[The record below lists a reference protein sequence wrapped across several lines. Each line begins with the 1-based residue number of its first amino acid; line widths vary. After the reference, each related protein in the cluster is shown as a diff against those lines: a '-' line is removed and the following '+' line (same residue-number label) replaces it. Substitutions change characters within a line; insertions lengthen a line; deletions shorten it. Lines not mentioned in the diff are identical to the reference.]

1 MSVRNLSTSGK
12 ISLAVVTSAAMAIA
26 TFPQVSFGVLA
37 SDLLA
42 EFDADRWQIGA
53 LVTATALVGALV
65 APVFGHLTDRIG
77 ATKSTGLVL
86 LTGAV
91 SLGLISVS
99 PTLMILFAATLLS
112 GIPQGWCN
120 PATNAL
126 IVQKLPE
133 GKRGAVTGIKQSGVQ
148 VGIFLGGLALPA
160 LAGWLNWRAAVAAFL
175 LLPVIGLVTL
185 RPDPDK
191 RTVLHDETPNARVPS
206 FIHWVTAYGFLAG
219 LGTSAMLTFLP
230 LFAQEDQLWS
240 EHQAGWLV
248 AGVGLVGIAARIG
261 WGVVSHSWLGHGR
274 TLRLLAV
281 FSTLSAGFL
290 ALVALDVIGGWAL
303 VPAAILLGTGGIAW
317 NAVGMLAIMDYSPGH
332 LVGRGTGRVLFGFL
346 LGYSIGA
353 PVMGFSVDSFDN
365 YMVGWVTIGVVFAV
379 AALFT
384 GGIHPYEKD
393 IPEFVT

>member
-1 MSVRNLSTSGK
+1 MSVEGLSTSAK
-12 ISLAVVTSAAMAIA
+12 VSLAVVTSAAMAIA

-37 SDLLA
+37 ADLLA

-77 ATKSTGLVL
+77 AAKSTALVL
-86 LTGAV
+86 VTGAV
-91 SLGLISVS
+91 SLGLISIS
-99 PTLMILFAATLLS
+99 PTLLILFAATLLS

-148 VGIFLGGLALPA
+148 FGIFLGGLALPA
-160 LAGWLNWRAAVAAFL
+160 LAGWLNWRVAVAAFL
-175 LLPVIGLVTL
+175 ILPAIGLVTL
-185 RPDPDK
+185 RPDRDK
-191 RTVLHDETPNARVPS
+191 PTAVHDETRTARVPS
-206 FIHWVTAYGFLAG
+206 FVQWVTAYGFLAG

-230 LFAQEDQLWS
+230 LFAQEDQLWTDL
-240 EHQAGWLV
+240 HAGWLV

-261 WGVVSHSWLGHGR
+261 WGVVSHSWLGHGG

-281 FSTLSAGFL
+281 FSTLSAGVL
-290 ALVALDVIGGWAL
+290 TLVALDVIASWAL

-317 NAVGMLAIMDYSPGH
+317 NAVGMLAIMDYSPAH

-346 LGYSIGA
+346 LGYAIGA
-353 PVMGFSVDSFDN
+353 PVMGFSVDFFDT
-365 YMVGWVTIGVVFAV
+365 YLVGWVSIAIIFTT
-379 AALFT
+379 AALLT
-384 GGIHPYEKD
+384 GRIREPGGGIQ
-393 IPEFVT
+393 TATT